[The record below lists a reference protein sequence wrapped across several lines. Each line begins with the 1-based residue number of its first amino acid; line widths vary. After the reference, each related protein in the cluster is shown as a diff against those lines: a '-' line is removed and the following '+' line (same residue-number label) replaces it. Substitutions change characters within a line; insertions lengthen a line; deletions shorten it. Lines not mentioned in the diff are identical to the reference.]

1 MSIHG
6 LKGLAQRFATI
17 AARVARDRAAISE
30 CAGWFVPGRIE
41 VVGKHTDYAGGR
53 SLVCAIDRGL
63 CVVERPRTDDRM
75 SIEDLNRRSKVML
88 DAGETEPA
96 LHWAVYPL
104 TVLRRLT
111 ANFGP
116 LRGADIVFESDLPSA
131 AGLSSS
137 SALMIAVL
145 KAMVRANELERTETW
160 RQNISSDQDLAA
172 FAATIENGS
181 SFRGLRGERGVGT
194 EGGSQDHTAI
204 LCSTARSLTQFSY
217 KPTQLEGS
225 VPFAPHLTFVVGV
238 SGVRA
243 QKTGSAREDY
253 NRAAQAAATIL
264 ERWRQMTGH
273 DDSTLAEAIA
283 STPAAV
289 ESLRT
294 SLHDRRD
301 LVDRLDQF
309 VEESFTIVPAA
320 RQALADNDFE
330 AFGRIVDRS
339 QSLAERLLRNQ
350 VAETIDLARLARE
363 RGALAASAFGAGFG
377 GGVWALVET
386 AQAQTFIDRWQNA
399 YRDVHPDVALRSAF
413 FATWP
418 GPPVFEVELPAGS

>member
-1 MSIHG
+1 MSIHDRE
-6 LKGLAQRFATI
+6 GLAQRFAAI
-17 AARVARDRAAISE
+17 AARLPRDRDERSE
-30 CAGWFVPGRIE
+30 LGGWFVPGRIE
-41 VVGKHTDYAGGR
+41 IVGKHTDYAGGR

-63 CVVERPRTDDRM
+63 CVVARPRTDGRV
-75 SIEDLNRRSKVML
+75 SIEDLGRRSTVVL
-88 DAGETEPA
+88 DAGDTEPA
-96 LHWAVYPL
+96 QHWAVYPL

-116 LRGADIVFESDLPSA
+116 LRGADIVFDSDLPSA

-137 SALMIAVL
+137 SALMIAVMH
-145 KAMVRANELERTETW
+145 AIVRTNALDRTETW
-160 RQNISSDQDLAA
+160 RENIENDQDLAA

-204 LCSTARSLTQFSY
+204 LCSRARSLTQFSY
-217 KPTQLEGS
+217 KPTRLEGD
-225 VPFAPHLTFVVGV
+225 VPFAPHLTFVIGV

-253 NRAAQAAATIL
+253 NRAAQSAAAIL
-264 ERWRQMTGH
+264 ERWHQSTGQDH
-273 DDSTLAEAIA
+273 PTLADAVA
-283 STPAAV
+283 SAPAAV
-289 ESLRT
+289 ESLRA

-301 LVDRLDQF
+301 LMDRLDQF

-320 RQALADNDFE
+320 RRTLADGDLE
-330 AFGRIVDRS
+330 GFGRIVDRS

-363 RGALAASAFGAGFG
+363 HGALAASAFGAGFG
-377 GGVWALVET
+377 GSVWALIET
-386 AQAQTFIDRWQNA
+386 AQAPAFIDRWQNA
-399 YRDVHPDVALRSAF
+399 YRGVHPDVALRSAF

-418 GPPVFEVELPAGS
+418 GPPVFEVELPERS

>member
-6 LKGLAQRFATI
+6 PEAQAQRFAAV
-17 AARVARDRAAISE
+17 AARLAGDGADIS
-30 CAGWFVPGRIE
+30 GWFVPGRIE

-63 CVVERPRTDDRM
+63 CVAARPRTDDRI
-75 SIEDLNRRSKVML
+75 SIEDLGRQSTVVL

-111 ANFGP
+111 ANFGR
-116 LRGADIVFESDLPSA
+116 LRGADIVFDSDLPSA

-137 SALMIAVL
+137 SALMIGVL
-145 KAMVRANELERTETW
+145 HALVRTNTLDRTETW
-160 RQNISSDQDLAA
+160 RQNISNDQDLAA

-204 LCSTARSLTQFSY
+204 LCSTAHSLTQFSY
-217 KPTQLEGS
+217 KPTRLEAA

-243 QKTGSAREDY
+243 QKTGSARENY
-253 NRAAQAAATIL
+253 NRAAQSAAEIL
-264 ERWRQMTGH
+264 ERWRRTTGQEH
-273 DDSTLAEAIA
+273 PTLAEAIA
-283 STPAAV
+283 SAPAAAA
-289 ESLRT
+289 SLRAA
-294 SLHDRRD
+294 LHDRRD

-320 RQALADNDFE
+320 RQALADGDFDG
-330 AFGRIVDRS
+330 FGRIVDRS
-339 QSLAERLLRNQ
+339 QSLSEGLLRNQ
-350 VAETIDLARLARE
+350 VAETIALARLARE
-363 RGALAASAFGAGFG
+363 HGALAASAFGAGFG
-377 GGVWALVET
+377 GSVWALVET
-386 AQAQTFIDRWQNA
+386 AQAPAFSDRWQNA

-418 GPPVFEVELPAGS
+418 GPPAFEVELPEGH